1 MDFALLFFLVF
12 LPCANHLQIQDSNR
26 AQENLAKQYHYDHF
40 YLAHKHAFSKLDKL
54 LLQMGRIGEELDL
67 DFVVSTGDNFYDNGL
82 KAVNDPAFRE
92 SFSEIYSYKSL
103 RKPWYSGEFKFGMV
117 NSRFPVHP
125 LIWFSL
131 LQFWGIMTTEEM

>member
-1 MDFALLFFLVF
+1 MDFALLFSLVF
-12 LPCANHLQIQDSNR
+12 LPRANHLQIQDSNR
-26 AQENLAKQYHYDHF
+26 AQENLAKHYHYDH
-40 YLAHKHAFSKLDKL
+40 

-92 SFSEIYSYKSL
+92 SFSEIYTYKSL

-117 NSRFPVHP
+117 NSRSPVHP